1 MQKTLTDKPPSE
13 QYQYLKAFLILGF
26 AMFILALLGILSRP
40 FSFLASIW
48 IANAALLGLLL
59 RFPQLHNLGGIIGA
73 FLGFM
78 CADLLTKNTF
88 ELTFVLTISNL
99 ISALVTYY
107 LILLFRL
114 DFRNFNQGLTFL
126 YLFLL
131 CTFGGSLIS
140 AVFAVSTVPY
150 LPNTFMAPDR
160 FWTDFGMW
168 RSGEAANYVVF
179 LPIFLAL
186 PTFKILKTYWSEKK
200 EQPYQLSLSLPLI
213 AIGCSVVFTHF
224 FNGPGAIMFPIAALI
239 WASLTYNLFII
250 TIINCIICVILY
262 HSLTTFYVDVSPEA
276 YLMNTMSIRMGLSM
290 LALGPLTL
298 SIINLN
304 RQKLYHQ
311 ILYLANHDSLTTTM
325 NRRYFF
331 EESEKTVQSVRQT
344 ARSVTILLLD
354 IDHFKKINDQY
365 GHHAGDIVLQQFTQ
379 VIAENLRQSDLFGR
393 LGGEEF
399 AILLKNLSLTE
410 SIQIAQR
417 LCHLVYDHPI
427 TLPNNEVLHIS
438 VSIGLSYQTCP
449 YYIPFQQLINRAD
462 DALYEAKETGRN
474 KLCIERQLH
483 TVSSAN

>member
-1 MQKTLTDKPPSE
+1 MSEMLNDVAPSKRAI
-13 QYQYLKAFLILGF
+13 YLKAFAVVSLAI
-26 AMFILALLGILSRP
+26 FILALLGIFSRP
-40 FSFLASIW
+40 LSFLASVW
-48 IANAALLGLLL
+48 IANAALLGLFL
-59 RFPQLHNLGGIIGA
+59 RLPQFSNIGGILGA
-73 FLGFM
+73 FTGFM
-78 CADLLTKNTF
+78 LADLFTGSPLQ
-88 ELTFVLTISNL
+88 LTFFLTIANL
-99 ISALVTYY
+99 LSVLVTLY
-107 LILLFRL
+107 LIYLFRL
-114 DFRNFNQGLTFL
+114 DYRNFNQGLTFL
-126 YLFLL
+126 YLFLM
-131 CTFGGSLIS
+131 CTFGGSLVS

-150 LPNTFMAPDR
+150 LPNTFMQPDR
-160 FWTDFGMW
+160 FWTDFWMW
-168 RSGEAANYVVF
+168 WSGESANYVIF
-179 LPIFLAL
+179 LPIFLAI
-186 PTFKILKTYWSEKK
+186 PTLQIIREHWAQQK
-200 EQPYQLSLSLPLI
+200 EQPFQFKTVLPLI
-213 AIGCSVVFTHF
+213 AIGSSVIVTHF

-250 TIINCIICVILY
+250 TIINCIICMVLY
-262 HSLTTFYVDVSPEA
+262 QSLTSFYLAQSPEA
-276 YLMNTMSIRMGLSM
+276 YLTTTVSVRIGLCM

-298 SIINLN
+298 SIINMN

-379 VIAENLRQSDLFGR
+379 IIAENLRQSDLFGR

-417 LCHLVYDHPI
+417 LCNLVYDHPI

-474 KLCIERQLH
+474 KLCVERQL
-483 TVSSAN
+483 TTIQPAG